1 MTAKKIMEGLNLEKM
16 TYCNVPLSV
25 IYKQIIRFM
34 KENGIYTIYME
45 SASKEVINYENF
57 LKNIRSYRGSS
68 IKNFFLNIYNF
79 GGERE
84 NYNVFLRKLKTSKC
98 SMSDTLYN
106 IHFGLIEYLDNI
118 YDSWK

>member
-1 MTAKKIMEGLNLEKM
+1 MEGLNLEKM

-45 SASKEVINYENF
+45 SASKEVINYEKF
-57 LKNIRSYRGSS
+57 LKNIHSYRGSV
-68 IKNFFLNIYNF
+68 IKNFFLRICNF
-79 GGERE
+79 GGEHE
-84 NYNVFLRKLKTSKC
+84 NYNVFLRKLETSKC
-98 SMSDTLYN
+98 SMNDTLHN
-106 IHFGLIEYLDNI
+106 IHFGLIDHLDNI

>member
-1 MTAKKIMEGLNLEKM
+1 MEGLNLEKM

-84 NYNVFLRKLKTSKC
+84 NYNVFLRKLETSKC

-106 IHFGLIEYLDNI
+106 IHFGLIEHLDNI

>member
-1 MTAKKIMEGLNLEKM
+1 MEGLNLEKM

-57 LKNIRSYRGSS
+57 LKNIRSYRGSV
-68 IKNFFLNIYNF
+68 IKSFFLHICNF

-84 NYNVFLRKLKTSKC
+84 NYNVFLRYFL
-98 SMSDTLYN
+98 L
-106 IHFGLIEYLDNI
+106 IHEKFYGGKKHII
-118 YDSWK
+118 A

>member
-1 MTAKKIMEGLNLEKM
+1 
-16 TYCNVPLSV
+16 
-25 IYKQIIRFM
+25 M
-34 KENGIYTIYME
+34 KEKGIYTIYME
-45 SASKEVINYENF
+45 SASKEVIGYGKF
-57 LKNIRSYRGSS
+57 LKNICSYRGSV

-84 NYNVFLRKLKTSKC
+84 NYNVFLRKLETSKC